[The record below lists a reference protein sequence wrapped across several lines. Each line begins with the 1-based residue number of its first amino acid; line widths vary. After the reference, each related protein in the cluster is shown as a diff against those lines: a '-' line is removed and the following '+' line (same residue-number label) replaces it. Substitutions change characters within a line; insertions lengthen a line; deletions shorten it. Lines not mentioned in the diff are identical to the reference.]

1 MPSREDRLAGK
12 PVSLS
17 FCWWNLHDFAHF
29 DAGRAS
35 ERRWPKRAVDFEAKR
50 DRILETLQELFAG
63 DFPDLLAVCE
73 ITREAASELGGRMS
87 PAFAVAVAPTYPHD
101 DGFQVAVIYRK
112 GVGFSVDP
120 PLLPFEDLD
129 VSEET
134 RPMIPVRYTQAGQVI
149 RFVACHW
156 TSFEN
161 ARSLATRRKL
171 ADYLRG
177 DTYDFLQPNTSGAP
191 SNRHTVI
198 LGDLNEEPTSPVF
211 EEHLASARDH
221 ASGRQAAH
229 WRDRNP
235 RRVRL
240 YNAAWRYLGE
250 QRPYSGGSPTLGL
263 AGTFY
268 NQELGWRTFDHLI
281 VSGTIV
287 SLPPPYLDEANTR
300 VAATAAMRSPDGML
314 RPFETVGNP
323 GISDHLPI
331 LGRIILS
338 EDAK

>member
-1 MPSREDRLAGK
+1 MAG
-12 PVSLS
+12 PQATLS

-35 ERRWPKRAVDFEAKR
+35 ERRWPKRAEEFEAKR
-50 DRILETLQELFAG
+50 DRILAAIQELFAG

-73 ITREAASELGGRMS
+73 VTREAAFELSRRMS
-87 PAFAVAVAPTYPHD
+87 TAYDVAVAPTYPHD

-112 GVGFSVDP
+112 GVGFSADP

-134 RPMIPVRYTQAGQVI
+134 RPMIPVRYTKAGQII

-156 TSFEN
+156 TAFDTSRSRS
-161 ARSLATRRKL
+161 ARLKL
-171 ADYLRG
+171 ADYIRG
-177 DTYDFLQPNTSGAP
+177 DTYEFLQPKTS
-191 SNRHTVI
+191 SVSSERHTVI
-198 LGDLNEEPTSPVF
+198 LGDLNEEPTSQVF
-211 EEHLASARDH
+211 EEHLVAARDH
-221 ASGRQAAH
+221 DSGRQAAH
-229 WRDRNP
+229 WRDRQV

-240 YNAAWRYLGE
+240 YNAAWRFLGE
-250 QRPYSGGSPTLGL
+250 QVPYSGGAPTPDV

-281 VSGTIV
+281 VSGGLL
-287 SLPPPYLDEANTR
+287 SAPPPYLDEANTG
-300 VAATAAMRSPDGML
+300 VGATAAMRSPDGMPL
-314 RPFETVGNP
+314 PFERVGSP

-331 LGRIILS
+331 MGRFILP

>member
-1 MPSREDRLAGK
+1 MAASQAA
-12 PVSLS
+12 LS

-29 DAGRAS
+29 DASRAS
-35 ERRWPKRAVDFEAKR
+35 ERRWPKRAEDFEAKR
-50 DRILETLQELFAG
+50 GRILATLKELFAG
-63 DFPDLLAVCE
+63 GFPDLLAVCE
-73 ITREAASELGGRMS
+73 VTREAVTELGARMS
-87 PAFAVAVAPTYPHD
+87 PACEVVVAPPYPHD
-101 DGFQVAVIYRK
+101 DGFQVAVICRK
-112 GVGFSVDP
+112 GAGFSADS

-156 TSFEN
+156 TSFGT
-161 ARSLATRRKL
+161 ARSRATRVKL

-177 DTYDFLQPNTSGAP
+177 DTYDFLQPKTSGAP

-198 LGDLNEEPTSPVF
+198 LGDLNEEPASPVF
-211 EEHLASARDH
+211 EEHLAAARDH

-229 WRDRNP
+229 WRDRNA

-250 QRPYSGGSPTLGL
+250 QVAYGGGTPTPGL

-268 NQELGWRTFDHLI
+268 NADLGWRTFDHLI
-281 VSGTIV
+281 VSGGLL
-287 SLPPPYLDEANTR
+287 SAPPPYLDEANTR
-300 VAATAAMRSPDGML
+300 VAATAAMRSPDGMP
-314 RPFETVGNP
+314 RPFEAAGGP

-331 LGRIILS
+331 VGRIILS
-338 EDAK
+338 EGAQ